1 MQTPSSKCT
10 RTGRS
15 LLPAAP
21 NHPLTPNSTILP
33 LHLCAFKDPNQAT
46 NFTPPLQ
53 VHCTFWHLARV
64 PIPNKEVLEHI
75 SVNGSELWKL
85 AGLYSFPDT
94 LFSLYSGELWFASK
108 LNKLYCKW
116 CHWKGEKPFLV
127 TYLLLRPPTAL
138 QGGPKEYK
146 RTIVAEAE
154 TLSEGKNCRL
164 FLL

>member
-21 NHPLTPNSTILP
+21 NHPLTNTQLLP
-33 LHLCAFKDPNQAT
+33 LHLCASEDPNQAT

-53 VHCTFWHLARV
+53 VQLLAPCKGSQQGGISAHQCKWVGVVKISRSVQFSWH
-64 PIPNKEVLEHI
+64 PIQSI
-75 SVNGSELWKL
+75 
-85 AGLYSFPDT
+85 
-94 LFSLYSGELWFASK
+94 SGELWFVSK
-108 LNKLYCKW
+108 LPKLYCIW
-116 CHWKGEKPFLV
+116 CHWKGFLV

-146 RTIVAEAE
+146 RTMVAEAE
-154 TLSEGKNCRL
+154 TLSERKNCKFFHL
-164 FLL
+164 